1 MLAASADVTPLLSDM
16 MGYDKV
22 KVSRLESVGRDH
34 VKENLETAGKVK
46 KKTNTTHA
54 RNPFVM
60 VSCLKTVACLVLLQ
74 AKHTVFVV
82 RHIQTRVLEMQPR

>member
-46 KKTNTTHA
+46 KK
-54 RNPFVM
+54 RQI
-60 VSCLKTVACLVLLQ
+60 LLM
-74 AKHTVFVV
+74 HE
-82 RHIQTRVLEMQPR
+82 TRLSWFHV